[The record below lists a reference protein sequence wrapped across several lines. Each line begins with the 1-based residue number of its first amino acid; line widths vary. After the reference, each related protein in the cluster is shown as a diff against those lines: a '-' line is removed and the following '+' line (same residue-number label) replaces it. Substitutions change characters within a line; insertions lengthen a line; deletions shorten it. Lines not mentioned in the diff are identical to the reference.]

1 MKVFWSWQSDYL
13 PKECRHFIKEALE
26 EAVKTVGQELGVE
39 DAERPELDHD
49 TKGESGMVDIVDT
62 IRRKISE
69 SAVFVADLTPI
80 GKSAKGKHIPNPNV
94 CIELGWAMRKP
105 GIDRI
110 IVVFNAAAGCTAGD
124 LPFDIRHRRVMSYN
138 LPEEADKPTRGK
150 VKKALVQELTEAIR
164 KNLKEHL
171 KETSASTEIS
181 GVPAD
186 PKDPSIWV
194 TDKGKVIHY
203 PRSGGVEKT
212 TVKLLEGPRS
222 YVRVIPSGWKDGLP
236 SASDIRGPN
245 EAGGV
250 DSMNNGCRNGD
261 SGLCEEGFVR
271 YWFNGETE
279 QGLRESRNVS
289 HYFDKTG
296 EFWVLHGT
304 AVTHQEG
311 KNHLSRSYL
320 LKGWK
325 KAMQDSLAV
334 FDQFGAL
341 PDRKVEVGLFGVKDV
356 MVFDNFQRPLLAR
369 RNDFC
374 LERKSRD
381 WSEEA
386 QLSFLTQAYKGVLD
400 LFGLGKVDESE
411 IKKIL
416 NS

>member
-1 MKVFWSWQSDYL
+1 MKVFWSWQNDYL
-13 PKECRHFIKEALE
+13 PKQCRHFIKEALE
-26 EAVKTVGQELGVE
+26 EAVKTVGQELEVE
-39 DAERPELDHD
+39 DVERPELDHD

-110 IVVFNAAAGCTAGD
+110 IVVFNAAAGCTAED
-124 LPFDIRHRRVMSYN
+124 LPFDIRHRRVMPYN
-138 LPEEADKPTRGK
+138 LPEGADKPTRAN
-150 VKKALVQELTEAIR
+150 VKKQLVQELTEAIR

-186 PKDPSIWV
+186 SKDPSIWV
-194 TDKGKVIHY
+194 TDKGKIIHY

-222 YVRVIPSGWKDGLP
+222 YVRVIPSGWKDGSP
-236 SASDIRGPN
+236 SVSDIIGAK
-245 EAGGV
+245 EIGV
-250 DSMNNGCRNGD
+250 DSMDNGYRNGD
-261 SGLCEEGFVR
+261 SGSCEEGFVR
-271 YWFNGETE
+271 YWFTGQAEN
-279 QGLRESRNVS
+279 GLRESRNVS

-304 AVTHQEG
+304 AINE
-311 KNHLSRSYL
+311 NHLSRSYL

-334 FDQFGAL
+334 FDHFGAL

-356 MVFDNFQRPLLAR
+356 MVFENFQRPLSAR

-400 LFGLGKVDESE
+400 LFGLQKVSE
-411 IKKIL
+411 NEVKQKL